1 MLNFIRGVTRPGLA
15 WVLVLAVIAFMAIS
29 FMRDPAA
36 AIPDRFWTLVEAGVF
51 FYLGARTAE
60 TKTA

>member
-15 WVLVLAVIAFMAIS
+15 WVLVLAVIAFLGVS

-36 AIPDRFWTLVEAGVF
+36 TIPDRFWTLVEVGVF

-60 TKTA
+60 SKSN